1 MKRIKGF
8 DGLRAVAVISVFAG
22 HMRPLGV
29 PLSAV
34 AVYFFFVLSGFLITG
49 ILTDQRKLIEERQ
62 AEVTS
67 EIRSFYFRRSLR
79 IFPIY
84 YLTLFLYALWIVI
97 DSGQRLPGMLSYVF
111 YYSNIWMLYQNDC
124 NYLLCHFWSLAVE
137 EQFYV
142 FLAPLLIFSALALHL
157 RVMLGVFI
165 LGTLSLLLAPLFG
178 LTPHAQYWL
187 STTNFA
193 MLAAGGVM
201 SVLCRRRPTFNIS
214 TGTAMVAT
222 IVVVAFIAGSEPLRS
237 RVPILYYP
245 FFWIAIIS
253 ITAMVTWITH
263 HQESNLV
270 RLLEWQPIRYLG
282 VVSYGFYLIHP
293 ATIHIY
299 RAWITWPAIV
309 SSTLPKDGLAAI
321 NALGCFGLTF
331 LISHLSWKFFEKPI
345 LRLRDSGQSSL
356 SVETINLEEPP
367 RAVNP

>member
-8 DGLRAVAVISVFAG
+8 DGLRAIAVTSVFVG

-49 ILTDQRKLIEERQ
+49 ILTDQRQSIEENRTG
-62 AEVTS
+62 AIP

-84 YLTLFLYALWIVI
+84 YLTLFLYASWLAF
-97 DSGQRLPGMLSYVF
+97 DSGQWPAGMLSYVF

-124 NYLLCHFWSLAVE
+124 NFLLCHFWSLAVE

-142 FLAPLLIFSALALHL
+142 FLAPLLIFLALALHL
-157 RVMLGVFI
+157 RIMAGVFI
-165 LGTLSLLLAPLFG
+165 FGTLSLLLAPLLG

-193 MLAAGGVM
+193 MLAAGGFV
-201 SVLCRRRPTFNIS
+201 SVLSRRQPTLKIS
-214 TGTAMVAT
+214 TGIAIAAT
-222 IVVVAFIAGSEPLRS
+222 IVVVAFIGGSEPLRS
-237 RVPILYYP
+237 HVPILYYP
-245 FFWIAIIS
+245 FFWITIIG
-253 ITAMVTWITH
+253 ITTMVTWLTH
-263 HQESNLV
+263 HQESSLV
-270 RLLEWQPIRYLG
+270 RLLEWRPIRYLG

-299 RAWITWPAIV
+299 RAWVTWPTIV

-321 NALGCFGLTF
+321 NALACFGLTF

-345 LRLRDSGQSSL
+345 LSLRDSGL
-356 SVETINLEEPP
+356 PPAPLEPINLEG
-367 RAVNP
+367 RGAL